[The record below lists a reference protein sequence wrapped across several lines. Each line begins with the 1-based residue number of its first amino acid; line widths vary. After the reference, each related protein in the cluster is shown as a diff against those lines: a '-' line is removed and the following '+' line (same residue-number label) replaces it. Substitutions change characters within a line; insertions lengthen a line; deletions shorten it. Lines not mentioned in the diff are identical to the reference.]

1 MGARPFDP
9 KIMDLT
15 KMRLVSNLISAK
27 RALGARFA
35 MNKPN
40 LSTKNKASSFVAQ
53 TIPLGSFQAL
63 LNSKHHLSLKRI
75 DQNKNYI
82 FALLPTYHYFQE
94 ERNETKTERT
104 HIIDGVIFK
113 EKLVKST
120 VKSDGKETTDEVLT
134 RSIGDKVYEV
144 KKVIE
149 NNITKEENENTS
161 LSAEEV
167 IAFKDEWDKKYPK
180 ALQIVFGKL
189 ADSLKSLKN
198 ITYGRKE

>member
-27 RALGARFA
+27 RALAARFA

-53 TIPLGSFQAL
+53 TRPLGSFQAL

-113 EKLVKST
+113 EKLVRST
-120 VKSDGKETTDEVLT
+120 VKSDGKETT
-134 RSIGDKVYEV
+134 DKVYEV

-180 ALQIVFGKL
+180 ALEIVFGKL